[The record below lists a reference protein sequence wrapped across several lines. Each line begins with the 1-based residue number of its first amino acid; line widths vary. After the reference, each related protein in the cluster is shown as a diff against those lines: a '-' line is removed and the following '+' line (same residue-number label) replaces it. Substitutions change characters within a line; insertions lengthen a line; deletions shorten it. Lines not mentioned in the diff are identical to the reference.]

1 MWYAI
6 AFCAG
11 ALVGCAWALVGFA
24 VAVAVAVIGWGME
37 QADEEDMP

>member
-11 ALVGCAWALVGFA
+11 ALVGYA
-24 VAVAVAVIGWGME
+24 VAVAVAVIGWCME
-37 QADEEDMP
+37 QADEEDMI